1 MATTLRSRDARR
13 QLGMAALALGALG
26 VVFGDIGTSP
36 LYALQTVFSADHG
49 AVKATEQ
56 DVFGVISLV
65 FWSITLIVSIE
76 FVLFIMRADNE
87 GEGGILALIAK
98 IEGAKLDSAQVKF
111 GLIAIGMFGVAL
123 FYGDG
128 MITPAISVLSAVEG
142 VKVVEPSIHSM
153 VVPITIAVI
162 VVLFSVQRFG
172 THRIGRVF
180 GPVMLFWF
188 AVIAA
193 AGPAQVLPPPD
204 IVKALSPS
212 YGVEFFG
219 RHFGTAFIAL
229 GSIVLT
235 ITGAE
240 ALYADMG
247 HLGRPPISR
256 AWFFVVFP
264 ALTLNYM
271 GQGSLIL
278 NDPSTI
284 SNPFFLLIPHWGRV
298 PMVVLA
304 TVATVIASQAV
315 ISGAFSVTKQA
326 IQLGFLPRLQIRHT
340 SSTEIGQVYLPAVN
354 WFLLFTVVALVIGFG
369 SSTALGS
376 AYGIAVTC
384 TMTAD
389 TLLFLV
395 IARQLWKK
403 PSWLVG
409 IGAAVFFTVD
419 VAFLAA
425 NLTKTEH
432 GGWFPLSAGAII
444 FVVLSTWRRGT
455 KETGDRRGGGG
466 VSLRSFV
473 AKRQAADPPPPRV
486 PGTAVYLNARRETT
500 PLALHASLEH
510 AHALHESI
518 VIISIETTRTPY
530 VAEADHLVVDNLGYE
545 DDGISHLTAKVGF
558 QEAIKVPQLFALAC
572 TKGLEGPAREEDAVY
587 ILSQMT
593 LRPTDGPGMKLW
605 RKRLYVAL
613 ARNSVSAADY
623 FHLPADRTVTLG
635 STIDL

>member
-326 IQLGFLPRLQIRHT
+326 IHLGHRDRPGVPARGELVPPDRGGRAGARLRVLDQARRRLRDRGHLHDHRRHPALPRDRQ
-340 SSTEIGQVYLPAVN
+340 GAV
-354 WFLLFTVVALVIGFG
+354 
-369 SSTALGS
+369 
-376 AYGIAVTC
+376 
-384 TMTAD
+384 
-389 TLLFLV
+389 
-395 IARQLWKK
+395 
-403 PSWLVG
+403 
-409 IGAAVFFTVD
+409 
-419 VAFLAA
+419 
-425 NLTKTEH
+425 E
-432 GGWFPLSAGAII
+432 
-444 FVVLSTWRRGT
+444 
-455 KETGDRRGGGG
+455 ETGVAGRDRRRR
-466 VSLRSFV
+466 LLHHRPRLPR
-473 AKRQAADPPPPRV
+473 RQPDQDR
-486 PGTAVYLNARRETT
+486 ARRLVPTLDRDRAVRG
-500 PLALHASLEH
+500 PQHLAPR
-510 AHALHESI
+510 HE
-518 VIISIETTRTPY
+518 
-530 VAEADHLVVDNLGYE
+530 
-545 DDGISHLTAKVGF
+545 
-558 QEAIKVPQLFALAC
+558 
-572 TKGLEGPAREEDAVY
+572 
-587 ILSQMT
+587 
-593 LRPTDGPGMKLW
+593 
-605 RKRLYVAL
+605 
-613 ARNSVSAADY
+613 
-623 FHLPADRTVTLG
+623 
-635 STIDL
+635 